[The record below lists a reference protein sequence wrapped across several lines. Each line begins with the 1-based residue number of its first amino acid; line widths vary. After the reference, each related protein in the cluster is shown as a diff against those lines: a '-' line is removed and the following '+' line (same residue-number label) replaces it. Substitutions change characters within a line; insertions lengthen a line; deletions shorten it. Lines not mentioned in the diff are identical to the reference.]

1 MHKAFALLLITAC
14 FSLSGCYKTSKYTET
29 IPAHLE
35 LEWEQFFDQS
45 KPSSL
50 QELSTIPPE
59 IAQQLTKLGQYRS
72 SSAISF
78 TNLQA
83 KVVYKLV
90 FLNETT
96 IDDKHKVIS
105 LLKSIFKDKGF
116 KVIFLSKE
124 EKHVRKE
131 SFGIFTHSQIET
143 VMTAKAQVTGTLLI
157 PGPAPT
163 SK

>member
-1 MHKAFALLLITAC
+1 MNKPFALLLLSVS
-14 FSLSGCYKTSKYTET
+14 FLLSGCYKTTEYTET

-45 KPSSL
+45 KPTSPK
-50 QELSTIPPE
+50 ELSTIPPE
-59 IAQQLTKLGQYRS
+59 MAQQLTKLGQYRS
-72 SSAISF
+72 SASISY

-96 IDDKHKVIS
+96 IEDKHKVLP
-105 LLKSIFKDKGF
+105 LLKPIFKEKSFTVVFHG
-116 KVIFLSKE
+116 KE
-124 EKHVRKE
+124 EKHVKKKSL
-131 SFGIFTHSQIET
+131 SFFAFSQTET
-143 VMTAKAQVTGTLLI
+143 ATFKAQIMGKDTV
-157 PGPAPT
+157 PGQAST